1 MIKIFDILSNTE
13 FLFLIYFIGL
23 IIIIAI
29 LGVILSVFIVQRE
42 KTKRIKILASALSR
56 NKIKKK
62 LNKQLKNNNIIEN
75 ETNIINIA
83 ERLYEIKKR

>member
-1 MIKIFDILSNTE
+1 MIKILDNLSNVE
-13 FLFLIYFIGL
+13 FLSVICFIGI

-29 LGVILSVFIVQRE
+29 LGIILSVFIIQRE

-62 LNKQLKNNNIIEN
+62 LRKQLKNNNIIES
-75 ETNIINIA
+75 ETNFINIA
-83 ERLYEIKKR
+83 EKLYEIKKQ